1 MRKVV
6 TVITAIVSVLAIAPA
21 TVAQTPT
28 ATVSVTQFD
37 CVSVTVTGSGWE
49 QTEATVEV
57 GVLPPE
63 SEQIRENLI
72 AGPIQVFP
80 DEQGNIAPTV
90 VQFNRPPPDGDH
102 TAVVLVDGLV
112 RGQSPIFELTGCRTA
127 PPGTVSVTQF
137 DCVSVTVT
145 GSGWEQTEATV
156 EVGVLPPESEQ
167 IRENLIAGPIQ
178 VFPDEQGNIAPT
190 VVPFNRPP
198 PDGDHT
204 AVVLVDGLV
213 RGQSP
218 IFELTRCRTA
228 PSSAPPTTSAPG
240 PTLPATGSS
249 TTPLLAIGLVLLA
262 LGLALARSARTSRH
276 RLD

>member
-1 MRKVV
+1 MRTVV
-6 TVITAIVSVLAIAPA
+6 TVIAALVAVLTVAPGA
-21 TVAQTPT
+21 VAQTPA
-28 ATVSVTQFD
+28 ATVTVTQFD
-37 CVSVTVTGSGWE
+37 CESVTVTGSGWE

-63 SEQIRENLI
+63 SGEVREDLI
-72 AGPIQVFP
+72 AGPVQVFP

-90 VQFNRPPPDGDH
+90 VPFNRTPPDGDH

-112 RGQSPIFELTGCRTA
+112 RGQSPIFTLTGCGAA
-127 PPGTVSVTQF
+127 PAATVSVTQF
-137 DCVSVTVT
+137 DCESVTVT

-156 EVGVLPPESEQ
+156 EVGVLPPESGEV
-167 IRENLIAGPIQ
+167 REDLIAGPVQ

-190 VVPFNRPP
+190 VVPFNRTP

-218 IFELTRCRTA
+218 IFTLTGCGAVTA
-228 PSSAPPTTSAPG
+228 PTPPTPPTTSAAG

-249 TTPLLAIGLVLLA
+249 TMPLVAIGVVLVTLGFA
-262 LGLALARSARTSRH
+262 LVRRTRTN
-276 RLD
+276 

>member
-6 TVITAIVSVLAIAPA
+6 VVITAFVSVLAIAPA
-21 TVAQTPT
+21 AVAHTPAPTVA
-28 ATVSVTQFD
+28 VTHFD
-37 CVSVTVTGSGWE
+37 CESVTVTGSGWK

-63 SEQIRENLI
+63 SGEIRDDLI
-72 AGPIQVFP
+72 G
-80 DEQGNIAPTV
+80 
-90 VQFNRPPPDGDH
+90 
-102 TAVVLVDGLV
+102 
-112 RGQSPIFELTGCRTA
+112 
-127 PPGTVSVTQF
+127 
-137 DCVSVTVT
+137 
-145 GSGWEQTEATV
+145 
-156 EVGVLPPESEQ
+156 
-167 IRENLIAGPIQ
+167 GPIQ

-218 IFELTRCRTA
+218 IFELTGCRAA
-228 PSSAPPTTSAPG
+228 PSPTPPTTSAPG

-249 TTPLLAIGLVLLA
+249 TMPLLAIGLVLLA
-262 LGLALARSARTSRH
+262 LGLALARGAPTRRH